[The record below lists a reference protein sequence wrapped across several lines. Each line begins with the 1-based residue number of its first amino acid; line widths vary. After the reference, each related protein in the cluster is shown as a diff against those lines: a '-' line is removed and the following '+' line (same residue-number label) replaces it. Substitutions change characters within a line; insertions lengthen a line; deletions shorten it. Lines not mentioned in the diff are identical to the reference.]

1 MSKYVKEMM
10 TDQLV
15 SKWDSVGELVL
26 VSLVGMEANDTV
38 ALRKRLREKKIHLMM
53 VKNSLARRATEG
65 TALAPAFEGAKG
77 SQAVVWGGDDIVA
90 LAKEVIAVAETPQ
103 FKLFA
108 PTGGVVD
115 GQKIDAAGVK
125 AVSKWPSRGE
135 LLSTISGQLLGP
147 AMTLSAQ
154 LLGPAKLLASQIK
167 KMGEEEGGEEAAPEA
182 AGA

>member
-10 TDQLV
+10 TDDLV
-15 SKWDSVGELVL
+15 SKWDGVGELML
-26 VSLVGMEANDTV
+26 VSMVGMEANDTV
-38 ALRKRLREKKIHLMM
+38 ALRKRFREKNIHMVV

-65 TALAPAFEGAKG
+65 TTLAPAFEGAKG
-77 SQAVVWGGDDIVA
+77 AQAVIWGAEDVVA

-108 PTGGVVD
+108 PTGGVLD
-115 GQKIDAAGVK
+115 GAKLSADEVK

-135 LLSTISGQLLGP
+135 MLSIISGQIMSP
-147 AMTLSAQ
+147 AMTLSGQ

-167 KMGEEEGGEEAAPEA
+167 KKGEEEGAEEAAAE
-182 AGA
+182 